1 MNKHSNVETNQSE
14 LDGRS
19 YLLIH
24 QSQEKWENAYPFL
37 FFSEA
42 KNGWLCSVCSKYGKG
57 DKFWRTKGVKQEE
70 HPKQIFEQHQK
81 SPKHEEA
88 LTRQTKIKAMLW
100 KGSVY
105 KQSLTGVKGQGQKRK
120 RRNRAVIK
128 KISKTT
134 SFLAQKKW
142 AVRENFQDVIE
153 FIKDLG
159 DEDLSAHLRG
169 SSARATYVLTA
180 STDEFIRCLSDFLE
194 QGFIN
199 RLTAAREFSLL
210 ADETTDIAGRAE
222 LAIFIR
228 YVDSDCHQVKQ
239 EFLGVVEV
247 VGSTGAE
254 ALCQI
259 ICKVLR
265 EKGVDINQLR
275 LNGFDGTN
283 TMSGE
288 ISGLQRR
295 LQHLVPHAK
304 YVNCRNHRLALVF
317 VYLISKF
324 QVLADVDA
332 LILAVWKL
340 MKYSSVKVSVFGAAQ
355 TVEGLKNVKL
365 LKAAPTRWLSHGD
378 ASQRLV

>member
-1 MNKHSNVETNQSE
+1 M
-14 LDGRS
+14 
-19 YLLIH
+19 
-24 QSQEKWENAYPFL
+24 P
-37 FFSEA
+37 
-42 KNGWLCSVCSKYGKG
+42 
-57 DKFWRTKGVKQEE
+57 
-70 HPKQIFEQHQK
+70 
-81 SPKHEEA
+81 
-88 LTRQTKIKAMLW
+88 
-100 KGSVY
+100 
-105 KQSLTGVKGQGQKRK
+105 
-120 RRNRAVIK
+120 
-128 KISKTT
+128 
-134 SFLAQKKW
+134 
-142 AVRENFQDVIE
+142 
-153 FIKDLG
+153 
-159 DEDLSAHLRG
+159 AHLRE
-169 SSARATYVLTA
+169 SSTCAMYVSTV
-180 STDEFIRCLSDFLE
+180 STDEFITCLSDFLE
-194 QGFIN
+194 EGFIN
-199 RLTAAREFSLL
+199 RLTAARKFSLL

-304 YVNCRNHRLALVF
+304 YVNCCNQRLALVF

-340 MKYSSVKVSVFGAAQ
+340 MKYSSVKASVFGAAQ
-355 TVEGLKNVKL
+355 TVEGQKNVKL
-365 LKAAPTRWLSHGD
+365 LKAAPTCWLSHGD
-378 ASQRLV
+378 ASQRLVS

>member
-1 MNKHSNVETNQSE
+1 M
-14 LDGRS
+14 
-19 YLLIH
+19 
-24 QSQEKWENAYPFL
+24 
-37 FFSEA
+37 
-42 KNGWLCSVCSKYGKG
+42 
-57 DKFWRTKGVKQEE
+57 
-70 HPKQIFEQHQK
+70 
-81 SPKHEEA
+81 
-88 LTRQTKIKAMLW
+88 
-100 KGSVY
+100 
-105 KQSLTGVKGQGQKRK
+105 
-120 RRNRAVIK
+120 
-128 KISKTT
+128 
-134 SFLAQKKW
+134 
-142 AVRENFQDVIE
+142 
-153 FIKDLG
+153 
-159 DEDLSAHLRG
+159 SAHLRG

-340 MKYSSVKVSVFGAAQ
+340 MKYSSVKASVFGAAQ
-355 TVEGLKNVKL
+355 TVEGQKNVKL
-365 LKAAPTRWLSHGD
+365 LKAAPTCWLSHGD
-378 ASQRLV
+378 ASQRLVS